1 MASPEGSLTS
11 GQFEIM
17 QLLWESKDGL
27 TVVEIWETI
36 GMDRDVSRTTILN
49 QVDRLEKRGWLERN
63 KVEGVF
69 RYRPTVDRE
78 STESKLAADFLTEF
92 FDGSAT
98 SLVLSLLGSKRISRN
113 EIKRLKALLEKPEKG
128 QS

>member
-11 GQFEIM
+11 GQFELM

-36 GMDRDVSRTTILN
+36 GVDRDVSRTTILN

-69 RYRPTVDRE
+69 RDRPTVDRE
-78 STESKLAADFLTEF
+78 
-92 FDGSAT
+92 
-98 SLVLSLLGSKRISRN
+98 
-113 EIKRLKALLEKPEKG
+113 
-128 QS
+128 